1 MADPR
6 PETPSKHLPLTQ
18 IASHGNDAHPEC
30 AWCEPSERCAPEDR
44 CGTDVRRI
52 ALLGNPNTGKT
63 TLFNRISGLR
73 HKTSN
78 FPGTTLEARVTRVK
92 AGAEGGRDGDLID
105 LPGMYSLELDQ
116 LESRVCREVLA
127 GTSAPRG
134 EELGAPDCAVVVVD
148 AANLARN
155 LMLVGE
161 VFRRRLPTLVVVNM
175 IDVAKRHGLSIEQQR
190 LEALLGC
197 GVVLTNARDG
207 TGIEKVRVGIREAKI
222 PTPAKPVPADQDQL
236 RAWADEIHVQ
246 CARADRGPGTGTL
259 SETTSDRVDRVLLHP
274 WGGMLVFAA
283 VMAGLFYAIFAL
295 ARFPMEWLG
304 AIFDGGKGL
313 IHAWMGTGA
322 IANLLADGIVGGVG
336 SVLIFLPQICL
347 LFFII
352 SLLED
357 TGYLARGAF
366 LMDRLLRPFGLPGHA
381 FVPLLSSHACAL
393 PGIMATRGIPDRKE
407 RLATILVAPFMTC
420 SARLPVY
427 VLLTTLLF
435 KDRPLLGAV
444 AFVGCYLLGMVAAM
458 GSALIARRTILR
470 GKSRAMALEL
480 PTYKRPSVR
489 TAAVGTFDRAKMF
502 VRNAGTNILV
512 ICVVLWWLGAYPRF
526 EPPAEAV
533 TLRLEAE
540 QLAEQGPRIALRRPE
555 KPSAV
560 EEHAT
565 RENHQRLL
573 EELDRIAADSNEA
586 ALNRALASENALAI
600 RAGFDP
606 KRIGADI
613 ENRISLATR
622 MEAKQAKELS
632 FLGQFGK
639 GIEPVFR
646 PLGFDWQLTIGV
658 LASFA
663 AREVFVSTM
672 NVVIAGQEKAEGDA
686 GQQHLMEQIQTA
698 KRSDGVTPIFTPATS
713 WSLLVFFVLAM
724 QCLPTLAV
732 TAKESGHVKWAL
744 LQLAW
749 MSGVAYLA
757 AMIVYQVM
765 K

>member
-6 PETPSKHLPLTQ
+6 PETPPKHLPLTQ
-18 IASHGNDAHPEC
+18 IAQNGNGMQPEC

-105 LPGMYSLELDQ
+105 LPGIYSLELDQ

-134 EELGAPDCAVVVVD
+134 EQLGEPECAVVVVD

-175 IDVAKRHGLSIEQQR
+175 IDVAKRHGVSIEQGR

-207 TGIEKVRVGIREAKI
+207 TGIEKVRFGIREAKI

-246 CARADRGPGTGTL
+246 CARADRGPGSGAL

-274 WGGMLVFAA
+274 VGGMLVFAV
-283 VMAGLFYAIFAL
+283 VMAGLFYMIFAV
-295 ARFPMEWLG
+295 AKFPMEWLG
-304 AIFDGGKGL
+304 ALFKWGKGL
-313 IHAWMGTGA
+313 VHSWMGDGA
-322 IANLLADGIVGGVG
+322 VANLLADGIVGGVG

-393 PGIMATRGIPDRKE
+393 PGIMATRAIPERKE

-435 KDRPLLGAV
+435 KDRPLMAAL
-444 AFVGCYLLGMVAAM
+444 AFVGCYLLGIVAAM
-458 GSALIARRTILR
+458 ASALIARRTILR

-480 PTYKRPSVR
+480 PTYKRPSMR
-489 TAAVGTFDRAKMF
+489 TAALGTFDRAKMF

-512 ICVVLWWLGAYPRF
+512 ICVVLWWLGAYPKV
-526 EPPAEAV
+526 EPPAFVSEIRARITANDEPYV
-533 TLRLEAE
+533 RAIAGGESGALGE
-540 QLAEQGPRIALRRPE
+540 QLSRYVGVRGQTGNARTIAEDV
-555 KPSAV
+555 S
-560 EEHAT
+560 
-565 RENHQRLL
+565 
-573 EELDRIAADSNEA
+573 A
-586 ALNRALASENALAI
+586 ALDEVELRH
-600 RAGFDP
+600 
-606 KRIGADI
+606 
-613 ENRISLATR
+613 
-622 MEAKQAKELS
+622 AKTHS
-632 FLGQFGK
+632 FLGRIGHAA
-639 GIEPVFR
+639 EPLFR
-646 PLGFDWQLTIGV
+646 PLGYDWQLTTGV

-672 NVVIAGQEKAEGDA
+672 NVVVAGQEEAGDDDA
-686 GQQHLMEQIQTA
+686 AKQHLMEQIQTA

-749 MSGVAYLA
+749 MSAVAYGA

>member
-1 MADPR
+1 MADARTESSPIKLPVQQPAPSR
-6 PETPSKHLPLTQ
+6 PECS
-18 IASHGNDAHPEC
+18 
-30 AWCEPSERCAPEDR
+30 WCEASERCAPEDR

-63 TLFNRISGLR
+63 TLFNRLSGLR

-92 AGAEGGRDGDLID
+92 AGSEGGRDGDLID
-105 LPGMYSLELDQ
+105 LPGIYSLELDQ
-116 LESRVCREVLA
+116 LESKVCREVLA

-134 EELGAPDCAVVVVD
+134 EPIGEPECAVVVVD

-161 VFRRRLPTLVVVNM
+161 VFRRRLPTVVVVNM
-175 IDVAKRHGLSIEQQR
+175 IDVAAKHGLAIEAGR
-190 LEALLGC
+190 LEAALGC
-197 GVVLTNARDG
+197 GVVLTNAREG
-207 TGIEKVRVGIREAKI
+207 MGIEKVRFGIREARI
-222 PTPAKPVPADQDQL
+222 PTPAKPVPRDQDQL
-236 RAWADEIHVQ
+236 RGWADEIYVQ
-246 CARADRGPGTGTL
+246 CARADRGPGTGAL

-274 WGGMLVFAA
+274 VGGMLVFAA
-283 VMAGLFYAIFAL
+283 VMSGLFYTIFAV

-304 AIFDGGKGL
+304 AIFDWGKGL
-313 IHAWMGTGA
+313 VHLWMGDGA
-322 IANLLADGIVGGVG
+322 LANLLADGILGGMG

-347 LFFII
+347 LFFLI

-357 TGYLARGAF
+357 TGYLSRGAF

-393 PGIMATRGIPDRKE
+393 PGIMATRAIPDQKE

-427 VLLTTLLF
+427 VLLTSLLF
-435 KDRPLLGAV
+435 KDRPLMGALAFIGCYFLGA
-444 AFVGCYLLGMVAAM
+444 CAAVV
-458 GSALIARRTILR
+458 SALIARRTILR

-480 PTYKRPSVR
+480 PTYKRPAIR
-489 TAAVGTFDRAKMF
+489 TALVGTFDRAKMF

-512 ICVVLWWLGAYPRF
+512 ICVVLWWLGAYPNATPPKSSPETGAAQIEVAMLQKQMTDSGRSVNSPFTKRF
-526 EPPAEAV
+526 EPINAQNRDYFLE
-533 TLRLEAE
+533 RWEAE
-540 QLAEQGPRIALRRPE
+540 GAKDKVAWLKQEPITREEVSARIA
-555 KPSAV
+555 
-560 EEHAT
+560 
-565 RENHQRLL
+565 
-573 EELDRIAADSNEA
+573 ELNEFIARSNA
-586 ALNRALASENALAI
+586 RYQ
-600 RAGFDP
+600 
-606 KRIGADI
+606 K
-613 ENRISLATR
+613 TH
-622 MEAKQAKELS
+622 S
-632 FLGQFGK
+632 FLGMLGR

-646 PLGFDWQLTIGV
+646 PLGFDWQLTVGV

-672 NVVIAGQEKAEGDA
+672 NVVIAGQEEGKDEA
-686 GQQHLMEQIQTA
+686 SKQHLMEQIQTA
-698 KRSDGVTPIFTPATS
+698 KRSDGVTPIFTPAAS

-732 TAKESGHVKWAL
+732 TARESGHVKWAL

-749 MSGVAYLA
+749 MSGMAYVA

>member
-1 MADPR
+1 M
-6 PETPSKHLPLTQ
+6 E
-18 IASHGNDAHPEC
+18 DARTESSPVVKVRQSGPDC
-30 AWCEPSERCAPEDR
+30 AWCDPGERCAPEDR
-44 CGTDVRRI
+44 CGTDVRRV

-63 TLFNRISGLR
+63 TLFNRLSGLR

-92 AGAEGGRDGDLID
+92 AGIEGGRDADLID
-105 LPGMYSLELDQ
+105 LPGIYSLELDQ

-127 GTSAPRG
+127 GTAAPRG
-134 EELGAPDCAVVVVD
+134 EPLGEPECAVVVVD

-175 IDVAKRHGLSIEQQR
+175 VDIAAKHGVMIDASR
-190 LEALLGC
+190 LEGALGC
-197 GVVLTNARDG
+197 GVVLTNAR
-207 TGIEKVRVGIREAKI
+207 TGEGLDKARMGIRAARI
-222 PTPAKPVPADQDQL
+222 PTPARPVPSGQDRL
-236 RAWADEIHVQ
+236 RAWADEIHAQ
-246 CARADRGPGTGTL
+246 CARAARGPGTGAM

-274 WGGMLVFAA
+274 IGGTFVFAL
-283 VMAGLFYAIFAL
+283 VMAGLFYAIFAV
-295 ARFPMEWLG
+295 ARYPMDWLG
-304 AIFDGGKGL
+304 TIFDWGKGL
-313 IHAWMGTGA
+313 VRAYMGNGA
-322 IANLLADGIVGGVG
+322 VANLLADGIVGGVG

-366 LMDRLLRPFGLPGHA
+366 LMDRLLRPFGLPGHS

-435 KDRPLLGAV
+435 KDRPGMAAL
-444 AFVGCYLLGMVAAM
+444 AFVGCYLLGIGAAVV
-458 GSALIARRTILR
+458 SALIARRTILK

-489 TAAVGTFDRAKMF
+489 TAAVGTFDRARMF

-512 ICVVLWWLGAYPRF
+512 ICVVLWWLGAYPRV
-526 EPPAEAV
+526 ESPTEAID
-533 TLRLEAE
+533 LRA
-540 QLAEQGPRIALRRPE
+540 QADRLA
-555 KPSAV
+555 PS
-560 EEHAT
+560 
-565 RENHQRLL
+565 
-573 EELDRIAADSNEA
+573 
-586 ALNRALASENALAI
+586 
-600 RAGFDP
+600 GDP
-606 KRIGADI
+606 KSPIAQDRAANPGKEQTNAAAGLIERADQI
-613 ENRISLATR
+613 EARHQKTH
-622 MEAKQAKELS
+622 S
-632 FLGQFGK
+632 FLGMIGR
-639 GIEPVFR
+639 GVEPVFR

-672 NVVIAGQEKAEGDA
+672 NVVIAGQDKAEGEA
-686 GQQHLMEQIQTA
+686 AQQRLMEQIQTA
-698 KRSDGVTPIFTPATS
+698 RRSDGVTPIFTPATS

-749 MSGVAYLA
+749 MSGMAYCA
-757 AMIVYQVM
+757 ATIVYQVLS
-765 K
+765 